1 MIRRVLALGLAA
13 ATLTTACVVL
23 VGRTA
28 GRPELLL
35 TDRALLAP
43 VALVSE
49 RPQAA
54 TGDGSR
60 PGKSLLSVTRSRG
73 TIGSLAATELEVVQQ
88 LTGPGSANRT
98 VERWG
103 VVGTDL
109 GHSFPHRGDLYLTFG
124 DTYGSGGLFRT
135 GGFGARDWRSNV
147 MARIDEPDPRGALR
161 FTEMLSRPDG
171 RARELLSR
179 DMLPGEPETVIPTAG
194 ISDGRRMF
202 LHHMS
207 VRSWDGPGR
216 WTVGRSGIAYSD
228 DDGDTWTVDPDAVWG
243 EGSGFAQ
250 VAYAQDDGS
259 VYVFG
264 IPEGR
269 FGDVRLARVSSDALL
284 RPDAYRYWTGAGWV
298 PEEGRAAALV
308 PGPVGELSVRWSRAH
323 DLWLMMYLDEERRAV
338 VLRTAERVTGP
349 WSEARPL
356 VSAARFPT
364 LYAPYMLPL
373 ETGRDVY
380 FTISRY
386 DVYNVFLLRVRLALV

>member
-1 MIRRVLALGLAA
+1 MIRRVLLLGVAAVTLA
-13 ATLTTACVVL
+13 TAFVV
-23 VGRTA
+23 VAGRTA
-28 GRPELLL
+28 GRPQLPLIDPVL
-35 TDRALLAP
+35 RAP
-43 VALVSE
+43 VAAVPE

-54 TGDGSR
+54 TGNDPRSGE
-60 PGKSLLSVTRSRG
+60 GLSPVTGGRG
-73 TIGSLAATELEVVQQ
+73 MVGSLEATELEVVQQ

-98 VERWG
+98 DERWG

-109 GHSFPHRGDLYLTFG
+109 GHPFLHRGDLYLTFG
-124 DTYGSGGLFRT
+124 DTYGGGGLFRT

-194 ISDGRRMF
+194 VSDGRRMF

-284 RPDAYRYWTGAGWV
+284 RPDAYRYWTGAGWA
-298 PEEGRAAALV
+298 PEEGRAVALV
-308 PGPVGELSVRWSRAH
+308 AGSVGELSVGWSGTH
-323 DLWLMMYLDEERRAV
+323 GLWLMMYVDEERRAV

-356 VSAARFPT
+356 VPAARFPT

-380 FTISRY
+380 FTLSRY
-386 DVYNVFLLRVRLALV
+386 DVYNVFLLRARLALV